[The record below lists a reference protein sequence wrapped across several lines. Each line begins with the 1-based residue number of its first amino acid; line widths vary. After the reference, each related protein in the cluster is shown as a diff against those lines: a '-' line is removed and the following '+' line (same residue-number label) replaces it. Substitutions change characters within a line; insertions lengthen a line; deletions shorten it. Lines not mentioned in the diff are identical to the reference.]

1 MACVLLF
8 RQEYEGR
15 AKGEAMR
22 WLVGWGRLFWPQDAD
37 YGGGFGL
44 PSETRVRA
52 MSPKKPLFQVL
63 EDSQHMTVSLTN

>member
-37 YGGGFGL
+37 YGGGFGCRPRL
-44 PSETRVRA
+44 ESELCRQ
-52 MSPKKPLFQVL
+52 K
-63 EDSQHMTVSLTN
+63 TVVSSLRGLATHDGFFD